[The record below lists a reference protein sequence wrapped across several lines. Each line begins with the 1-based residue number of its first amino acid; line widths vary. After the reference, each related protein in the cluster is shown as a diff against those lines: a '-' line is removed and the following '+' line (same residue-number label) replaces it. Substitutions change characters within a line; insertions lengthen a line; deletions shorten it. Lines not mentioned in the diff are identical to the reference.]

1 MGKVCTP
8 LHVLLL
14 LHLVD
19 VTAHTHDTRQ
29 RHGSGR
35 LEYFNGNVYDGAWQ
49 EDMRHGYGTLTYAT
63 GEVYEGAWA
72 NDKKGARRHYC
83 GGGEWWWWPT

>member
-1 MGKVCTP
+1 M
-8 LHVLLL
+8 
-14 LHLVD
+14 
-19 VTAHTHDTRQ
+19 
-29 RHGSGR
+29 
-35 LEYFNGNVYDGAWQ
+35 YDGAWQ

-63 GEVYEGAWA
+63 GEIYEGAWA